1 MSINWVELGP
11 QKQPLPIGHE
21 RILPPSSGRLL
32 EAKLK
37 ISSPISQ
44 TPRSEGHTVNGT
56 ELNAA
61 GTAYLSDMRVSDFTA
76 FYQMCID

>member
-37 ISSPISQ
+37 IWSPISQ
-44 TPRSEGHTVNGT
+44 TPRSEGYTTNGT

-61 GTAYLSDMRVSDFTA
+61 GTAYLSDIRVSTFTA
-76 FYQMCID
+76 FGQMCID